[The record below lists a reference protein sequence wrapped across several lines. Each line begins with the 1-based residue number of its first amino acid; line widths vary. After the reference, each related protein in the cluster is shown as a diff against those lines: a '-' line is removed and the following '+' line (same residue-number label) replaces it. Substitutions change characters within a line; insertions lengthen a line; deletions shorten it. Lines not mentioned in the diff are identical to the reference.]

1 MEFNN
6 VVPVGYQRYGA
17 GNGVIIDEVLHA
29 LRDLSDD
36 RLVRVGL
43 SQKCRDDCK
52 EKQGGAHGYQHIG
65 RGAARI
71 ADNGGFPMSPD
82 SASTPLMRQYH
93 AVKQQVPGALLMFR
107 LGDFYELFFEDAVT
121 AARELEITLT
131 ARNKEKGTAIPMC
144 GVPYHSAEGYI
155 ARLIGRGYRV
165 AICDQMEEASAG
177 KKLVRR
183 EVTRIVTPG
192 TATDAHLL
200 RSHENNYLA
209 AVARVGTRAGLA
221 YVDVSTGEF
230 RATEVEMAELP
241 GLLESIAARE
251 ILVAAETA
259 LFPQAEHKRWLVT
272 ELEEWVFSADYSD
285 RILRE
290 HFKLLSLDGFGLAAK
305 PGAVAAAGAVLHYLR
320 DTQRAALDHLD
331 PPRHFD
337 RAENMVLDAVTVRN
351 LELVEPIFS
360 DGGATLI
367 GILDQ
372 TATGMGGR
380 LLRQR
385 LLRPSLDREEIEA
398 RLDAVSD
405 VVRETIL
412 RAELRKQLA
421 PVLDIERLVAKVT
434 IGSAGPRELLA
445 LGRSLDQVPKLAEA
459 ARHASAGFSARLSGM
474 FARLDPVPEAS
485 GAILAAIADTPPAI
499 LGEGQTIRPG
509 YDAELDELRDLS
521 QNGKQYIA
529 QIELRERQRTGVG
542 SLKVRFNNV
551 FGYYIEISKANLHLT
566 PSDYERKQTLV
577 NAERFTTPE
586 LKEYERKVLV
596 AEEKILEIEKRIFG
610 VVRQTAADH
619 AHAIRATAA
628 AVAELDVSAAL
639 AQVAAENRYSRPQ
652 FSSGEMRI
660 AAGRHPVIEKIAG
673 EEAGRFIPND
683 LYLNE
688 TTDRLAIITGP
699 NMGGKSTYLRQ
710 AALIGI
716 MAQMGSWVPADA
728 AVLPIMDRIFTRIGA
743 SDNLARGRS
752 TFMVEMTE
760 TAVILNTATP
770 RSFIILD
777 EIGRGTATYDGLS
790 LAWAVVEHISTT
802 TKARTL
808 FATHYHELTE
818 LADQLEGVRNLQV
831 SVKEAGDRI
840 IFLHRIE
847 PGKADRSYGIEVARL
862 AGLPGSVVER
872 AREILR
878 SHEPRERAPAAGPI
892 QIRLFEPAADDVK
905 EKIRGLR
912 IDEMRPVEALRFLE
926 DLQRELL

>member
-1 MEFNN
+1 
-6 VVPVGYQRYGA
+6 
-17 GNGVIIDEVLHA
+17 
-29 LRDLSDD
+29 
-36 RLVRVGL
+36 
-43 SQKCRDDCK
+43 
-52 EKQGGAHGYQHIG
+52 
-65 RGAARI
+65 
-71 ADNGGFPMSPD
+71 MSE
-82 SASTPLMRQYH
+82 SGEAASTPLMRQYH

-131 ARNKEKGTAIPMC
+131 ARNKEKGAAIPMC
-144 GVPYHSAEGYI
+144 GVPYHAAENYI
-155 ARLIGRGYRV
+155 AKLIGRGYRV
-165 AICDQMEEASAG
+165 AICEQMEEAGAG

-209 AVARVGTRAGLA
+209 AVVRNGARAGLA

-230 RATEVEMAELP
+230 RATEVDAAELP
-241 GLLESIAARE
+241 GLLESVGPRE
-251 ILVAAETA
+251 LLVAAEA
-259 LFPQAEHKRWLVT
+259 PLFPQAEQRKWIVT
-272 ELEEWVFSADYSD
+272 ELEDWVFTTDYAD

-290 HFKLLSLDGFGLAAK
+290 HFKLLSLDGFGLAGKLSAI
-305 PGAVAAAGAVLHYLR
+305 AASGAVLHYLR

-337 RAENMVLDAVTVRN
+337 RADTMVLDAVTVRN

-372 TATGMGGR
+372 TSTGMGGR

-385 LLRPSLDREEIEA
+385 LLRPSLEPAEIEA

-405 VVRETIL
+405 LVRETIL

-421 PVLDIERLVAKVT
+421 PVLDVERLLAKVM
-434 IGSAGPRELLA
+434 IGSAGPRDLLA
-445 LGRSLDQVPKLAEA
+445 LGKSLDQMPKLADA
-459 ARHASAGFSARLSGM
+459 ARLASRALSVRLANTFG
-474 FARLDPVPEAS
+474 RLDSVPEAS
-485 GAILAAIADTPPAI
+485 FPIIAALSDTPPPQV
-499 LGEGQTIRPG
+499 GDGQTIRPG
-509 YDAELDELRDLS
+509 YDPELDELRDLS

-529 QIELRERQRTGVG
+529 QIETRERTRTGIA

-551 FGYYIEISKANLHLT
+551 FGYYIEISNANRHLA
-566 PSDYERKQTLV
+566 PADYERKQTLA

-596 AEEKILEIEKRIFG
+596 AEEKILEIEKRIFAE
-610 VVRQTAADH
+610 VRQKAAGE
-619 AHAIRATAA
+619 AQRIRATASA
-628 AVAELDVSAAL
+628 IAELDVSAAL
-639 AQVAAENRYSRPQ
+639 AQVAAEGRYARPQ
-652 FSSGEMRI
+652 FSDTGEMRI
-660 AAGRHPVIEKIAG
+660 MAGRHPVIEKLAG

-683 LYLNE
+683 LFMNDA
-688 TTDRLAIITGP
+688 TDQIGLITGP

-710 AALIGI
+710 AALIAI
-716 MAQMGSWVPADA
+716 LAQMGSWVPADSA
-728 AVLPIMDRIFTRIGA
+728 LLPVIDRIFTRIGA

-777 EIGRGTATYDGLS
+777 EIGRGTATYDGLA
-790 LAWAVVEHISTT
+790 LAWAVVEHVSNTT
-802 TKARTL
+802 RAKTL

-818 LADQLEGVRNLQV
+818 LAEALPGVRNLQV
-831 SVKEAGDRI
+831 SVKEAGDKI
-840 IFLHRIE
+840 IFLRRVE

-862 AGLPGSVVER
+862 AGLPNSVIER
-872 AREILR
+872 AREVLKL
-878 SHEPRERAPAAGPI
+878 HERTEHRAVEKLAPRAETGPI
-892 QIRLFEPAADDVK
+892 QIRLFEPGSDEIK
-905 EKIRGLR
+905 QKIRSLK

-926 DLQRELL
+926 ELQKELA